1 MPLETCLS
9 SFVGVFWCSFSCVA
23 TFQQWMTFP
32 YLLELSR
39 KPNSHLIEG
48 AAPDPPKFYSTITTE
63 QQQWAPAQKEAAR
76 SPAQR
81 VFAWYGHLFETLL
94 KILEMKK
101 LCLHIITNKE
111 NCKKKKKIW
120 GYSLFI
126 FLFESMLGFMAGS
139 ARCIPDLQPWAV
151 RPSHGL
157 RSSACSPLH
166 WREHSRS
173 LVHFRVWPLHEGFCL
188 WIVHGWVQSE
198 CWPLWRAGR
207 QQQSPSSPWICSLG
221 RLDVHQCP
229 PWAAQPGQAH
239 LGQVREAQA
248 ASPAGMSHERVKITE
263 LGRG

>member
-1 MPLETCLS
+1 METAERVAGAAGCSCRHTGSWAVSPWPESKTINNVYMIMPLETCLS

-76 SPAQR
+76 SPSQR

-111 NCKKKKKIW
+111 NWKKKKKN
-120 GYSLFI
+120 
-126 FLFESMLGFMAGS
+126 
-139 ARCIPDLQPWAV
+139 
-151 RPSHGL
+151 L
-157 RSSACSPLH
+157 R
-166 WREHSRS
+166 
-173 LVHFRVWPLHEGFCL
+173 V
-188 WIVHGWVQSE
+188 
-198 CWPLWRAGR
+198 
-207 QQQSPSSPWICSLG
+207 
-221 RLDVHQCP
+221 
-229 PWAAQPGQAH
+229 
-239 LGQVREAQA
+239 
-248 ASPAGMSHERVKITE
+248 
-263 LGRG
+263 